1 MASTRPPGT
10 YSRIGRRGGGSGGVA
25 GIRPAWSGGR
35 VPTQRWAASIRRRS
49 RPNTAFSEPAGV
61 PEAATLEEPLAQRVL
76 RQARSGQLDED
87 RLLPGQDKRE
97 RDLTKKLDKLA
108 AQDGW
113 YTFVSAQAH
122 AIATG
127 KAPARR
133 NAEIMGVRLFFVDG
147 FFAYL

>member
-1 MASTRPPGT
+1 MSSALT
-10 YSRIGRRGGGSGGVA
+10 
-25 GIRPAWSGGR
+25 
-35 VPTQRWAASIRRRS
+35 
-49 RPNTAFSEPAGV
+49 GV
-61 PEAATLEEPLAQRVL
+61 PASPSLEEPLAQRVL

-97 RDLTKKLDKLA
+97 RDLTKKLEKLA
-108 AQDGW
+108 AQAGW

-133 NAEIMGVRLFFVDG
+133 NAEIMVVQEITRWRREVERFATERLDEFDAG
-147 FFAYL
+147 IRHALEHPAALPRPEAG